1 MCMYCR
7 AASAVLDQ
15 LWEDREFRAFFH
27 SMGYDLGDL
36 GPLTHDLFVPAYLSV
51 KGSLKGGALE
61 LLEAQV
67 TEDLLAPLYARDRFR
82 EIWEAWDQATRDSF
96 LREQSEMQLAQLVAL
111 AYDAQLSEAYRH
123 SFLTYLQRRG

>member
-1 MCMYCR
+1 MCTYCK
-7 AASAVLDQ
+7 AASAVLDH

-27 SMGYDLGDL
+27 SMGYELGDL

-51 KGSLKGGALE
+51 KHSLKGGALE

-82 EIWEAWDQATRDSF
+82 EMWEAWDQATRDAF
-96 LREQSEMQLAQLVAL
+96 LREQSEMQLAQLVVL
-111 AYDAQLSEAYRH
+111 AYDAQLGEAYQH
-123 SFLTYLQRRG
+123 SFLNYLQRRN